1 MPTTSHL
8 WAYLLEDLTGLRE
21 THVRVHFIIKGMIKD
36 TGDQPDEE
44 THSCTEAPLAHQ
56 DDILVVMQVSL
67 KCLPRDKVIL
77 YSFLLMALPGPG
89 GICGRQ
95 KDHWAEMSCHSK
107 AVLSF
112 LSEVHR

>member
-1 MPTTSHL
+1 M
-8 WAYLLEDLTGLRE
+8 EDW
-21 THVRVHFIIKGMIKD
+21 
-36 TGDQPDEE
+36 PDEE
-44 THSCTEAPLAHQ
+44 THSYTEVPLAHQ

-67 KCLPRDKVIL
+67 KCLLRDKVIL

-95 KDHWAEMSCHSK
+95 KDHWAEMSCHRE
-107 AVLSF
+107 AVLSV

>member
-1 MPTTSHL
+1 MARHDYHPHPPPPHFL
-8 WAYLLEDLTGLRE
+8 CLFQEAFPGGQVEDW
-21 THVRVHFIIKGMIKD
+21 
-36 TGDQPDEE
+36 PDEE
-44 THSCTEAPLAHQ
+44 TNSCTEAPLAHQ
-56 DDILVVMQVSL
+56 DDILVVMQVGL
-67 KCLPRDKVIL
+67 KCLLRDKVIL

-95 KDHWAEMSCHSK
+95 KDHWAEMSRHSE